1 MTDHDMPNAEVNPE
15 IIDTAAE
22 ADKSPLE
29 AFVFHQR
36 RALEEAGKALDALL
50 PERFKEHG
58 SVASK
63 EFVKGF
69 QVLIDAAITEI
80 ERATSTSKTDSD
92 TDMEA
97 VEERLSTTGKAKV
110 KVQVE

>member
-1 MTDHDMPNAEVNPE
+1 MSDQEMPNTDLNPE
-15 IIDTAAE
+15 IVDVPAE
-22 ADKSPLE
+22 ETKSPLE
-29 AFVFHQR
+29 SFIFHQR

-80 ERATSTSKTDSD
+80 EKATSTAKSD
-92 TDMEA
+92 VEA
-97 VEERLSTTGKAKV
+97 DVEAAEERLSTTGKTKV

>member
-1 MTDHDMPNAEVNPE
+1 MSDNETPNIEQNPE
-15 IIDTAAE
+15 VVGASVDE
-22 ADKSPLE
+22 EKSPLE
-29 AFVFHQR
+29 AFVYHQR

-69 QVLIDAAITEI
+69 QVLVDAAITEI
-80 ERATSTSKTDSD
+80 EKATSKV
-92 TDMEA
+92 EA
-97 VEERLSTTGKAKV
+97 TVEDDEDRPSTTGKSKV

>member
-1 MTDHDMPNAEVNPE
+1 MSDNEMPNADVNPE
-15 IIDTAAE
+15 IVDAAE
-22 ADKSPLE
+22 AEKSPLE
-29 AFVFHQR
+29 AFVYHQR

-63 EFVKGF
+63 EFIKGF
-69 QVLIDAAITEI
+69 QVLVDAAITEI
-80 ERATSTSKTDSD
+80 ERATSTAKTDS
-92 TDMEA
+92 EA
-97 VEERLSTTGKAKV
+97 DVEAAEERLSTTGKTKV